1 MEQEHYEP
9 KKGTIIKDKDWDQGF
24 FLRTFPYLFI
34 CSEDNPTGGDIT
46 FIPKD
51 ERQRSDVWYRY
62 LVKQKDCRFIRSP
75 MIYYIFNHHMRMQAL
90 K

>member
-1 MEQEHYEP
+1 MNQKTLSELARFPSRCSFLRSVLEHYEP

-62 LVKQKDCRFIRSP
+62 LVK
-75 MIYYIFNHHMRMQAL
+75 
-90 K
+90 